1 MPNLKT
7 KILVVDDDLD
17 YCSLLAETFID
28 DYQCYFAHDGQSAL
42 DQFSAVK
49 PALVMLDLGLPDISG
64 LQLCQTLAE
73 LANGHLYSLFVISG
87 DSSLETKLKAFSMG
101 ADDFI
106 AKPFEIKELILRV
119 ARDLKLLEEKNA
131 LQQSHHEA
139 YQLVDVTMKQASQ
152 YSYVMNFFKSLN
164 ACSSIEAVANSFFDA
179 MRFFRLKAS
188 ICIRSP
194 SHYSADFNGA
204 SVSPIEL
211 NVYEMLANKGRLFE
225 FGQRLILNGHHVS
238 FLIKNLPSDANV
250 QGEVRDYTA
259 ALVEGL
265 DAKLEELALRSGVSN
280 ALNELKNTV
289 ADINAAM
296 QEHNKI
302 MNSVLSDM
310 LTKISSSYH
319 SLELTEPQEEFFTN
333 LVEEGVVNLSQSE
346 GALYNT
352 QVDLQRLITQLEALK
367 LQ

>member
-1 MPNLKT
+1 MPNSKT
-7 KILVVDDDLD
+7 KILIIDDDLD
-17 YCSLLAETFID
+17 YCALLAETLID
-28 DYQCYFAHDGQSAL
+28 EYQCYFAHDGQSAL
-42 DQFSAVK
+42 DQFAAIK

-64 LQLCQTLAE
+64 FTLCQSISAQ
-73 LANGHLYSLFVISG
+73 AGSHLYSLFVISG
-87 DSSLETKLKAFSMG
+87 DCSLDTKLRAFSMG

-106 AKPFEIKELILRV
+106 AKPFEIKELLSRV
-119 ARDLKLLEEKNA
+119 ERDLKLLEEKQA

-164 ACSSIEAVANSFFDA
+164 ACSTVAAVADAFFDA
-179 MRFFRLKAS
+179 MRFFKLKAS
-188 ICIRSP
+188 IVIRVP
-194 SHYSADFNGA
+194 TTFHADFNGA
-204 SVSPIEL
+204 SISPIEL

-225 FGQRLILNGHHVS
+225 FGQRLMVNGHHVS
-238 FLIKNLPSDANV
+238 FLIKNLPNDDAI

-259 ALVEGL
+259 ALVEGI
-265 DAKLEELALRSGVSN
+265 DAKLEELALRSGVST
-280 ALNELKNTV
+280 ALSDLKSTV

-319 SLELTEPQEEFFTN
+319 SLELTEVQEEFFTT
-333 LVEEGVVNLSQSE
+333 LVEEGVINLSQSE

-352 QVDLQRLITQLEALK
+352 QVDLQRLIDQLEALK
-367 LQ
+367 LH